1 MTLGERSVDEV
12 EIDLRG
18 IANLLR
24 RRIRLIALTLAVVL
38 GVAILAL
45 VAIKPV
51 YTASSLV
58 MVDTS
63 RKNLLDAEYA
73 ATAPSAD
80 NARVDSE
87 VEILRSNAVLLS
99 VIINENLIDD
109 AEFGVSQ
116 GSGSIGD
123 FFRALL
129 PNNTTQRIDD
139 PLQQVLR
146 KFTDAVRVQRRGLT
160 YLITASVTS
169 GDPQRAADLANAL
182 AAAYIDEQLRSK
194 ISSISSSQSIIAAR
208 LDQTQQLLVA
218 SETAFDDYINANI
231 DRMAGQEGFES
242 VRDLRNQ
249 LSQIISRNQE
259 VTTLAT
265 AVETSLQQGNWSDV
279 VTTLQSEAINTMNEQ
294 RAALARQ
301 LSDTDAS
308 SIAAIDLRAQLQE
321 LEETMNL
328 QASTELAALRS
339 ELPSLQSQADT
350 LRRDLR
356 SGLMQSNL
364 PVDILTQ
371 LYALQQ
377 SSELVRTQYQTLLA
391 RNSDLQVQADL
402 QVADSRIVAP
412 ALAPLSPS
420 FPNPRLIL
428 LLAGLAGLGLGVG
441 LAFVYEHYLGG
452 FTSEDQV
459 AAVLKVPVLAE
470 IPRQKGV
477 DQTEG
482 NSVADM
488 LVDAPLSI
496 YSEALRRLR
505 SGIDNAVRRRGGP
518 NNERGIVI
526 MVSSTSPGEGKST
539 LSLSLMRAYALS
551 GKRTILIDAD
561 MRKPSL
567 HRHIGLT
574 PETGLAETLLGTSPE
589 KQTAVR
595 DPKSS
600 AMLLLGS
607 RSSEVPTDQ
616 LAMSDDFKR
625 LIDAC
630 RAAFDIT
637 IIDTPPVGP
646 VVDATHIAPYADAI
660 LFVTRWSATNQ
671 SEAKRAV
678 ARLVEACDH
687 PPVVLSVLNQQ
698 EGFSSR
704 YYAKRYG
711 GYYTA

>member
-1 MTLGERSVDEV
+1 MDDV

-18 IANLLR
+18 ITSLLR

-38 GVAILAL
+38 GIAILAL

-63 RKNLLDAEYA
+63 RKNLLDSEF
-73 ATAPSAD
+73 TAITPSAD

-87 VEILRSNAVLLS
+87 VEILRSNAVLLT
-99 VIINENLIDD
+99 VIVSENLIDD
-109 AEFGVSQ
+109 PEFGVSADR
-116 GSGSIGD
+116 GD
-123 FFRALL
+123 FGSFIRSLIPGNA
-129 PNNTTQRIDD
+129 PQRVAE

-146 KFTDAVRVQRRGLT
+146 KFSEAVRVQRRGLT
-160 YLITASVTS
+160 FLITASVTS
-169 GDPQRAADLANAL
+169 ADPQRAANLANAL
-182 AAAYIDEQLRSK
+182 ATAYIDEQLRSK
-194 ISSISSSQSIIAAR
+194 ISSVSSSQSIISAR
-208 LDQTQQLLVA
+208 LGQTQQLLVA

-242 VRDLRNQ
+242 IRDLRNQ
-249 LSQIISRNQE
+249 LTQIIGRSRE
-259 VTTLAT
+259 VTTLSN
-265 AVETSLQQGNWSDV
+265 AVETSLQQRNWNDL
-279 VTTLQSEAINTMNEQ
+279 VTKLQSEAINTLNEQ

-301 LSDTDAS
+301 LSNTES
-308 SIAAIDLRAQLQE
+308 GSIAAIDLRAQLQD
-321 LEETMNL
+321 LEDTLSL
-328 QASTELAALRS
+328 QIGAELAALRA
-339 ELPSLQSQADT
+339 ELPSLQSQADS
-350 LRRDLR
+350 LRQDLR

-420 FPNPRLIL
+420 FPNPSLIL
-428 LLAGLAGLGLGVG
+428 LLAGLAGLGLGVA

-459 AAVLKVPVLAE
+459 AGVLKVPVLAE

-477 DQTEG
+477 DQSDG
-482 NSVADM
+482 HSVADM
-488 LVDAPLSI
+488 LVEAPLSI
-496 YSEALRRLR
+496 YSEAVRRIR
-505 SGIDNAVRRRGGP
+505 SGIDNALRRRGNAIDG
-518 NNERGIVI
+518 RGIVI

-551 GKRTILIDAD
+551 GRRTILIDAD

-567 HRHIGLT
+567 HRHIGMT
-574 PETGLAETLLGTSPE
+574 PVTGIAETLLGVTPE
-589 KQTAVR
+589 KQMAIR
-595 DPKSS
+595 DPKTS

-607 RSSEVPTDQ
+607 RTSDLPTDQ
-616 LAMSDDFKR
+616 LVMSDDFKR
-625 LIDAC
+625 LIEAC
-630 RAAFDIT
+630 RSSFDIT

-646 VVDATHIAPYADAI
+646 VVDGTLIAPFADAI
-660 LFVTRWSATNQ
+660 LFVTRWSVTNQ

-678 ARLVEACDH
+678 SRLLEGCEY
-687 PPVVLSVLNQQ
+687 PPVLVSVLNQQ
-698 EGFSSR
+698 ESFSSR
-704 YYAKRYG
+704 YYNKRYG
-711 GYYTA
+711 GYYTT

>member
-1 MTLGERSVDEV
+1 MDEV

-45 VAIKPV
+45 VAMKPV

-63 RKNLLDAEYA
+63 RKNLLDSEYS

-87 VEILRSNAVLLS
+87 VEILRSNAVLLA
-99 VIINENLIDD
+99 VIVNENLIDD
-109 AEFGVSQ
+109 PEFGVSV
-116 GSGSIGD
+116 GGRGIGD
-123 FFRALL
+123 FFRALI
-129 PNNTTQRIDD
+129 PGNAPKRVDE

-146 KFTDAVRVQRRGLT
+146 KFSDAVRVQRRGLT
-160 YLITASVTS
+160 YLMTASVTS

-182 AAAYIDEQLRSK
+182 SAAYIDEQLRSK
-194 ISSISSSQSIIAAR
+194 ISSISSSQAIIAAR

-218 SETAFDDYINANI
+218 SETAFDDYINSNI

-242 VRDLRNQ
+242 VRDLRTQ

-259 VTTLAT
+259 VTTLAS
-265 AVETSLQQGNWSDV
+265 AVETSLEQRNWSDL
-279 VTTLQSEAINTMNEQ
+279 VTSLQSEAINTMNEQ
-294 RAALARQ
+294 RATLARQ
-301 LSDTDAS
+301 LSETDAG
-308 SIAAIDLRAQLQE
+308 SISAIDLRAQLQD
-321 LEETMNL
+321 LEETMSL

-428 LLAGLAGLGLGVG
+428 LLAALAGLGLGIG

-482 NSVADM
+482 HSVADM

-505 SGIDNAVRRRGGP
+505 SGIDNAIRRKGAPSDGK
-518 NNERGIVI
+518 GVVI

-574 PETGLAETLLGTSPE
+574 PDTGLAETLLGTSPD
-589 KQTAVR
+589 KQMAVR

-607 RSSEVPTDQ
+607 RSSDIPTDQ
-616 LAMSDDFKR
+616 LVMSDDFRR

-630 RAAFDIT
+630 RASFDIT

-646 VVDATHIAPYADAI
+646 VVDGTHIAPYADAI

-678 ARLVEACDH
+678 ARLIEGCDY
-687 PPVVLSVLNQQ
+687 PPIILSVLNQQ

-704 YYAKRYG
+704 YYSKRYG

>member
-1 MTLGERSVDEV
+1 MDEV

-38 GVAILAL
+38 GVAILTL

-123 FFRALL
+123 FLRALL

-518 NNERGIVI
+518 NNGRGIVI

>member
-1 MTLGERSVDEV
+1 M
-12 EIDLRG
+12 RG

-45 VAIKPV
+45 VAMKPV

-63 RKNLLDAEYA
+63 RKNLLDSEYS

-87 VEILRSNAVLLS
+87 VEILRSNAVLLA
-99 VIINENLIDD
+99 VIVNENLIDD
-109 AEFGVSQ
+109 PEFGVSV
-116 GSGSIGD
+116 GGRGIGD
-123 FFRALL
+123 FFRALI
-129 PNNTTQRIDD
+129 PGNAPKRVDE

-146 KFTDAVRVQRRGLT
+146 KFSDAVRVQRRGLT
-160 YLITASVTS
+160 YLMTASVTS

-182 AAAYIDEQLRSK
+182 SAAYIDEQLRSK
-194 ISSISSSQSIIAAR
+194 ISSISSSQAIIAAR

-218 SETAFDDYINANI
+218 SETAFDDYINSNI

-242 VRDLRNQ
+242 VRDLRTQ

-259 VTTLAT
+259 VTTLAS
-265 AVETSLQQGNWSDV
+265 AVETSLEQRNWSDL
-279 VTTLQSEAINTMNEQ
+279 VTSLQSEAINTMNEQ
-294 RAALARQ
+294 RATLARQ
-301 LSDTDAS
+301 LSETDAG
-308 SIAAIDLRAQLQE
+308 SISAIDLRAQLQD
-321 LEETMNL
+321 LEETMSL

-428 LLAGLAGLGLGVG
+428 LLAALAGLGLGIG

-482 NSVADM
+482 HSVADM

-505 SGIDNAVRRRGGP
+505 SGIDNAIRRKGAPSDGK
-518 NNERGIVI
+518 GVVI

-574 PETGLAETLLGTSPE
+574 PDTGLAETLLGTSPD
-589 KQTAVR
+589 KQMAVR

-607 RSSEVPTDQ
+607 RSSDIPTDQ
-616 LAMSDDFKR
+616 LVMSDDFRR

-630 RAAFDIT
+630 RASFDIT

-646 VVDATHIAPYADAI
+646 VVDGTHIAPYADAI

-678 ARLVEACDH
+678 ARLIEGCDY
-687 PPVVLSVLNQQ
+687 PPIILSVLNQQ

-704 YYAKRYG
+704 YYSKRYG

>member
-1 MTLGERSVDEV
+1 VDEV

-45 VAIKPV
+45 VAMKPV
-51 YTASSLV
+51 FTASSLV

-63 RKNLLDAEYA
+63 RKNLLESEYA
-73 ATAPSAD
+73 VTAPSAD

-99 VIINENLIDD
+99 TIVNENLIDD
-109 AEFGVSQ
+109 PEFGVTT
-116 GSGSIGD
+116 GGVGLGD
-123 FFRALL
+123 FFRSLL
-129 PNNTTQRIDD
+129 PGNANQRADD

-146 KFTDAVRVQRRGLT
+146 KFSDAVSVQRRGLT

-182 AAAYIDEQLRSK
+182 ASAYIDEQLRSK
-194 ISSISSSQSIIAAR
+194 ISSISSSQGIISAR
-208 LDQTQQLLVA
+208 LSQTQQLLVA

-231 DRMAGQEGFES
+231 DRMAGQDGFES

-249 LSQIISRNQE
+249 LTQIISRNQE
-259 VTTLAT
+259 VTTLAS
-265 AVETSLQQGNWSDV
+265 AVETSLQQRNWSDL
-279 VTTLQSEAINTMNEQ
+279 VTSLQSEAINTLNEQ

-301 LSDTDAS
+301 LSDTDAG

-321 LEETMNL
+321 LEDTMSL
-328 QASTELAALRS
+328 QAGSELAALRA

-428 LLAGLAGLGLGVG
+428 LLAGFAGLGLGVG

-477 DQTEG
+477 DQTDG
-482 NSVADM
+482 HSVADM
-488 LVDAPLSI
+488 LVEAPLSI
-496 YSEALRRLR
+496 YSEAVRRIR
-505 SGIDNAVRRRGGP
+505 SGIDNALRRRGTASEGK
-518 NNERGIVI
+518 GVVI

-589 KQTAVR
+589 KQMAVR
-595 DPKSS
+595 DPKST

-607 RSSEVPTDQ
+607 RTSDIPTDQ
-616 LAMSDDFKR
+616 LVMSDDFNR

-630 RAAFDIT
+630 RSSFDVT

-646 VVDATHIAPYADAI
+646 VVDGTHIAPYADAI
-660 LFVTRWSATNQ
+660 LFVTRWSVTNQ
-671 SEAKRAV
+671 TEAKRAV
-678 ARLVEACDH
+678 SRLLEGCDY
-687 PPVVLSVLNQQ
+687 PPVILSVLNQQ

-704 YYAKRYG
+704 YYSKRYG